1 MFASQTVFTLNQTSQ
16 YRRIARLYLHQDV
29 RDAIRKNC
37 GDKWVTDENNLYFV
51 LLPKTC
57 DIDLNIGAPQL
68 ANDDAPLSFH
78 SRAILPALY
87 GPATQLLK
95 RLVHVC
101 ILHRN
106 VAVDIE

>member
-1 MFASQTVFTLNQTSQ
+1 MQ
-16 YRRIARLYLHQDV
+16 
-29 RDAIRKNC
+29 DAIRKNC
-37 GDKWVTDENNLYFV
+37 GDKWVTDENNFYFV

-57 DIDLNIGAPQL
+57 DIDFNIGAAQL
-68 ANDDAPLSFH
+68 ANDDAPLSSD

-95 RLVHVC
+95 RLVHVR
-101 ILHRN
+101 ILHRD